1 MQIGWH
7 QAGDRP
13 FQPGNQALTRGLVLT
28 YLSFFILLPVAGLF
42 WQASKRPFS
51 DLWQL
56 TTSPVAVDAYQLTFV
71 SAVIAATINSIF
83 GLILAWILV
92 RYEFPGKRLADSLVD
107 MPFAMPGVVAGI
119 TLVSLYAPGSTFG
132 QFFDPGTP
140 LGNLFQ
146 AFGVEEV
153 NLTSSAIGV
162 LMAQIFSTLPFVVR
176 TVQPVLVEL
185 EPDVEESAYILGAS
199 PWQTF
204 WRVLFPLLLPAILTG
219 FTLAMA
225 RAIGEFGIILII
237 SGNIPGETLV
247 ATVYVFQRLEEFD
260 YSGAT
265 AVAIVLL
272 VVSLI
277 LLISTN
283 LLQRWSRRYDL

>member
-1 MQIGWH
+1 MQIGLR
-7 QAGDRP
+7 QASDRP
-13 FQPGNQALTRGLVLT
+13 VSPLNQSLTRGLVLT
-28 YLSFFILLPVAGLF
+28 YLGFFILLPLAGLF

-51 DLWQL
+51 DLWEL
-56 TTSPVAVDAYQLTFV
+56 TTSPVALDAYKLTFV
-71 SAVIAATINSIF
+71 SAMIAAAINSVF

-92 RYEFPGKRLADSLVD
+92 RYEFPGKRLADALVD

-146 AFGVEEV
+146 SFGIEEV

-185 EPDVEESAYILGAS
+185 EPDVEESAYTLGAS
-199 PWQTF
+199 SWQTF

-272 VVSLI
+272 VISLV
-277 LLISTN
+277 LLIGTN
-283 LLQRWSRRYDL
+283 LLQQWSRRYDL